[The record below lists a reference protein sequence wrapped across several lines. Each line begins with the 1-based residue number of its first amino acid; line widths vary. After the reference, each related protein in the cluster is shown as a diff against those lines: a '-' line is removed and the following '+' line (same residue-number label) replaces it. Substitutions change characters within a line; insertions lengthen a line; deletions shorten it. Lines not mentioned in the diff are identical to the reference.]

1 MNNTFI
7 IVCGG
12 SISGEFAKAVIENA
26 NGCIIGVDRGMD
38 FLYNNKISPNYVL
51 GDFDSV
57 SSDVADYFFNCD
69 KVSVKELSPEKD
81 ESDTEVALSLAVTMG
96 AKEIIVLGATGGRLD
111 HFWANVQSL
120 MIPLK
125 RGVKAYIY
133 DKQNRISLH
142 NEDFTLNKEDSFGD
156 YFSLFALGEDVHG
169 LTIEG
174 AKYPLKSHSLSPVD
188 SLTVSNE
195 YLEEQV
201 SISFNN
207 GVVILMETKD
217 LKTGRN

>member
-12 SISGEFAKAVIENA
+12 SISKDNAIEVIRST

-38 FLYNNKISPNYVL
+38 FLYQNQISPNYVL

-57 SSDVADYFFNCD
+57 SKEAATYYFECD
-69 KVSVKELSPEKD
+69 EVSVKELNKEKD

-125 RGVKAYIY
+125 RDVKAFII
-133 DKQNRISLH
+133 DDQNRISLH
-142 NEDFTLNKEDSFGD
+142 DEDFALERTNAFGD
-156 YFSLFALGEDVHG
+156 YFSFFA
-169 LTIEG
+169 
-174 AKYPLKSHSLSPVD
+174 
-188 SLTVSNE
+188 
-195 YLEEQV
+195 
-201 SISFNN
+201 
-207 GVVILMETKD
+207 
-217 LKTGRN
+217 